1 MMINC
6 IYFETTCIVI
16 NITKTYAQIGIYKHL
31 GYTNST
37 LSVLLCIK
45 RHIIQIAKAKFMASG
60 TISKRLTGVLVCRQ
74 LVKHTSASHTFPG
87 SETSLRLLFY
97 LF

>member
-1 MMINC
+1 
-6 IYFETTCIVI
+6 
-16 NITKTYAQIGIYKHL
+16 
-31 GYTNST
+31 
-37 LSVLLCIK
+37 
-45 RHIIQIAKAKFMASG
+45 MASG

>member
-1 MMINC
+1 
-6 IYFETTCIVI
+6 
-16 NITKTYAQIGIYKHL
+16 
-31 GYTNST
+31 
-37 LSVLLCIK
+37 
-45 RHIIQIAKAKFMASG
+45 MASG

-97 LF
+97 LFWYFTRWNITKIIMIDVFSVMMSRL